1 MDKFIT
7 RLTIILV
14 AAYFIISFVVAEA
27 FAVDILRD
35 SYILLFE
42 LCAVLY
48 TFNSGKYHCKYIRW
62 TGLSIFVC
70 DTIAHLDY
78 YFDFISVRW
87 YNLIL
92 LSIVAIG
99 VSTSLYKSINH
110 FIKVSKWKRAKR
122 QNQ

>member
-1 MDKFIT
+1 MDKFVT

-14 AAYFIISFVVAEA
+14 AVYFIVSFVIAEV

-78 YFDFISVRW
+78 YLDFISVRW

>member
-14 AAYFIISFVVAEA
+14 AAYFIISFVVAEV

-70 DTIAHLDY
+70 DMIAHLDY
-78 YFDFISVRW
+78 YLDFISVRW

-92 LSIVAIG
+92 LSIIAIG
-99 VSTSLYKSINH
+99 VSTSLYLSINH
-110 FIKVSKWKRAKR
+110 FIKVSRWKRAKK
-122 QNQ
+122 QNR

>member
-1 MDKFIT
+1 MDKFVT

-14 AAYFIISFVVAEA
+14 AAYFIVSFVIAEV
-27 FAVDILRD
+27 FAVDTLRD

-70 DTIAHLDY
+70 DMIAHLDY

>member
-1 MDKFIT
+1 MDKFVT

-14 AAYFIISFVVAEA
+14 ATYFIISFVVAEV

>member
-14 AAYFIISFVVAEA
+14 AAYFIISFVVAEV
-27 FAVDILRD
+27 FAADILRD

-110 FIKVSKWKRAKR
+110 FIKVTKWKRAKR

>member
-1 MDKFIT
+1 MDKFVT

-14 AAYFIISFVVAEA
+14 AAYFIISFVVAEV

>member
-14 AAYFIISFVVAEA
+14 AAYFIISFVVAEV

>member
-14 AAYFIISFVVAEA
+14 AAYFIISFVVAEV
-27 FAVDILRD
+27 FALDILMD

>member
-14 AAYFIISFVVAEA
+14 AAYFIISFVVAEV
-27 FAVDILRD
+27 FAIDILRD